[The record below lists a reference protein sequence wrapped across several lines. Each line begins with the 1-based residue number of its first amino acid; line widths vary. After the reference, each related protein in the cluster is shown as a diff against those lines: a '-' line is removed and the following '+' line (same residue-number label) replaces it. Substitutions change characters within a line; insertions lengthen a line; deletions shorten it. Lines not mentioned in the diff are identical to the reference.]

1 MRLSFKEVDMARFKA
16 AFKASVEEMI
26 NAGPEAI
33 AGGSPTAEVDYLEG
47 GKKSIKTVAGA
58 KLLRSFKTDSL
69 LSGEPHIRKEDE
81 KKIIDMT
88 AYKVHFE

>member
-1 MRLSFKEVDMARFKA
+1 
-16 AFKASVEEMI
+16 MI

-33 AGGSPTAEVDYLEG
+33 AEEGDKLKG
-47 GKKSIKTVAGA
+47 GKKSIKTV
-58 KLLRSFKTDSL
+58 SL

-88 AYKVHFE
+88 AYKVHFEQININNYYMNAHWVPSHDAEPHISEKYAIMF